1 MAFVNVPISDAAPT
15 LSNSKPVSYNVNSP
29 YVGGLFDD
37 PIYSDIFGGGS
48 GSGAG
53 AGRVTTV
60 SDNLPPVVKEVAT
73 IETPIVT
80 PSTVSPDPIYIDTGN
95 QVDTS
100 NFQDWTQFT
109 NALKVATDTAAE
121 NSALSQQYAREQM
134 QFQADQSAK
143 AMQFSAEQA
152 ALNRQFQERMSNTAH
167 QREVQDL
174 IKAGLNPVLSSL
186 SGASTPS
193 GSAASGVAMSGSSGT
208 VDTSANSLIA
218 SVINALIGQE
228 TAKDVAQIQ
237 MQSALQTAN
246 INARTQEKINNA
258 TIENQRYLAHEY
270 PSTPYQ
276 FASSFAHRLYEFIL
290 NMF

>member
-1 MAFVNVPISDAAPT
+1 MAFVNVPINDASPT
-15 LSNSKPVSYNVNSP
+15 ISNSRPASYNMNSA
-29 YVGGLFDD
+29 YVGGILDD
-37 PIYSDIFGGGS
+37 PIFEASSKPKVVQAPPLQSPD
-48 GSGAG
+48 
-53 AGRVTTV
+53 
-60 SDNLPPVVKEVAT
+60 PVVV
-73 IETPIVT
+73 TPIVS
-80 PSTVSPDPIYIDTGN
+80 PSTVSPDVRFYDPGN

-100 NFQDWTQFT
+100 SSQDWTQFT

-152 ALNRQFQERMSNTAH
+152 ELNRKFQAEMSNTAH

-174 IKAGLNPVLSSL
+174 IKAGLNPVLSAL

-193 GSAASGVAMSGSSGT
+193 GSAASGVAMSGASGT
-208 VDTSANSLIA
+208 VDTSANSLVA

-228 TAKDVAQIQ
+228 TAKEVAQIQ
-237 MQSALQTAN
+237 LQSALQTAN
-246 INARTQEKINNA
+246 INARTQEKINDA
-258 TIENQRYLAHEY
+258 TIKNQQYLAREY

-276 FASSFAHRLYEFIL
+276 AVSSFAHRLYEFVL
-290 NMF
+290 GSF